1 MYESHFGLKSR
12 PFGSKAEGNAVFVGP
27 GQLDIIKGLH
37 SGLLVQD
44 AIVTVSGP
52 VGCGKTTVVNRGLAT
67 MSPGRM
73 AAWVGRMKLSPEET
87 LELLLAG
94 FGFKRQ
100 TNSTLQRFAAF
111 RRLMNDRAA
120 AGVPVA
126 IVVEDARKLGAAVLA
141 EIEALTASDTADG
154 GGANIIL
161 MGDQGL
167 NDLLADPEL
176 ARLKQRI
183 RRRLQVR
190 PLSEMETTGY
200 LKHTIRAAGGNYDA
214 LFEQGVASIV
224 HACSGGMPRM
234 INLLCES
241 AMTAAMDAGET
252 RVSAQL
258 MHEVAA
264 NNFGYDG
271 PPAPSAISLQSAPE
285 PAARP
290 VPEPAAALPVEEP
303 LQAPVAAQVEVPVEA
318 PVEAQELPQLD
329 HAALLPGIREEDI
342 PETARNL
349 VVEYGRYPE
358 EPPASQELGA
368 DDSAVQAAA
377 PAAAAEETPELCSVH
392 DDEPTLTDVPDLIN
406 DTHPQLDALSDAV
419 SELLAV
425 GADEDPEAT
434 AVADDSE
441 DDEVFDLDA
450 ALSPEVESTNLMPG
464 ITPNLDEIVA
474 ADGADR
480 RTGTDRR
487 AEPPPAFNLEDL
499 PTLSEAMR
507 VDINQEVE
515 QAEAAL
521 DPAAA
526 IPGTPVSG
534 TSAPESS
541 EPEPV
546 AKTDDVIDSVLRTE
560 FEIDPN
566 IEFEDTWVAQD
577 SAAADE
583 SPGEPAQERPV
594 AHDPRPEPFFEQD
607 PALDPDRQLRAEAE
621 APQAPGAQ
629 SATESSAEPTLDD
642 APDNAPLMHGP
653 AVHGADLDS
662 DLDALENALRAA
674 KSGDLGALT
683 MSTSE
688 HSITQGDDS
697 ASAAAEAEISIDQ
710 VLAEQAAQTRKL
722 EEFALAIEA
731 ASSLEEVDDP
741 MAETIS
747 TDEFAAIADS
757 VFAEGQLVDPSAD
770 DSPDSSIAADGA
782 AIVASNDD
790 AVGHDE
796 ASVAN
801 STPPQARP
809 QPSESELRQSVAMR
823 IEMLKKMKSKAANE
837 RTPVVERREADARA
851 RQLRG
856 PQPEPI
862 ERQINTSMTQTLE
875 ALKVAQTADAVAAEK
890 AGKKSGGLFARFR
903 RSS

>member
-27 GQLDIIKGLH
+27 GQLDVMKGLH
-37 SGLLVQD
+37 KGLLVQD

-67 MSPGRM
+67 MSPGRV
-73 AAWVGRMKLSPEET
+73 AAWVGRMKLSPEEA

-94 FGFKRQ
+94 FGFNRQ

-183 RRRLQVR
+183 RRRLLVR

-200 LKHTIRAAGGNYDA
+200 LKHTIRASGGNYDA

-224 HACSGGMPRM
+224 HACSDGMPRM

-241 AMTAAMDAGET
+241 AMTAAMDAGDT
-252 RVSAQL
+252 LVSAQL
-258 MHEVAA
+258 MHDVAV

-271 PPAPSAISLQSAPE
+271 PAPSAISPQSAPE
-285 PAARP
+285 PAAQP
-290 VPEPAAALPVEEP
+290 APEPAAALPVEEP
-303 LQAPVAAQVEVPVEA
+303 LQAPVAVRVEVPVETPA
-318 PVEAQELPQLD
+318 ETQELAQSV
-329 HAALLPGIREEDI
+329 HAGLLPGIREEDI

-358 EPPASQELGA
+358 EPPAPQDPGG
-368 DDSAVQAAA
+368 DDRAAQPAA
-377 PAAAAEETPELCSVH
+377 PATAAEETPELPSVQ
-392 DDEPTLTDVPDLIN
+392 DDEPTLTDIPELIN

-474 ADGADR
+474 SEGADR
-480 RTGTDRR
+480 
-487 AEPPPAFNLEDL
+487 PATPTPADDL
-499 PTLSEAMR
+499 DDVPTLSEAMR
-507 VDINQEVE
+507 VDFKWEVE
-515 QAEAAL
+515 NTEATV
-521 DPAAA
+521 DPSPAMHE
-526 IPGTPVSG
+526 T
-534 TSAPESS
+534 PESATS
-541 EPEPV
+541 GAERNEPLPV
-546 AKTDDVIDSVLRTE
+546 RGSGDAIDSVLRTE

-577 SAAADE
+577 ATDE
-583 SPGEPAQERPV
+583 APDEPVQEPPL
-594 AHDPRPEPFFEQD
+594 AHDPGPELSFEQEA
-607 PALDPDRQLRAEAE
+607 ALDPERRPLSEAE
-621 APQAPGAQ
+621 APQETSAQ
-629 SATESSAEPTLDD
+629 GATE
-642 APDNAPLMHGP
+642 NAPLMHGP
-653 AVHGADLDS
+653 TVQGADLDA

-674 KSGDLGALT
+674 KSGDLGALAT
-683 MSTSE
+683 STSE
-688 HSITQGDDS
+688 YAPAQADDS
-697 ASAAAEAEISIDQ
+697 ASAAQEEENSIDQ
-710 VLAEQAAQTRKL
+710 VLAEQQAQMRKL

-731 ASSLEEVDDP
+731 ANSLEEVDDP

-747 TDEFAAIADS
+747 TEEFSAIADS
-757 VFAEGQLVDPSAD
+757 VFAEGQLVDPGAG
-770 DSPDSSIAADGA
+770 DSPDSSIAADSA
-782 AIVASNDD
+782 EIVASNDD
-790 AVGHDE
+790 AAGHDE
-796 ASVAN
+796 APVPN
-801 STPPQARP
+801 GVPPQGRP
-809 QPSESELRQSVAMR
+809 KYSESELRKSVAMR
-823 IEMLKKMKSKAANE
+823 IDMLNQMKSRLANE
-837 RTPVVERREADARA
+837 RTEVVELGESEPRPRKVG
-851 RQLRG
+851 G
-856 PQPEPI
+856 PKPEPI

-875 ALKVAQTADAVAAEK
+875 ALKVAQTADAIAAEK
-890 AGKKSGGLFARFR
+890 SRRKSGGLFARFR